1 MKKLLFALLFFI
13 SFSQV
18 IAQDTTVSVSSG
30 NGRMSSNTPLKLS
43 FGLDG
48 GAPLGDNS
56 KLYSFII
63 GGDLQLEFGLTQNF
77 KLTASG
83 GVDVF
88 VNKGGLVETIYYAPM
103 LGGLRF
109 YFTDKIY
116 ISEQAGYSLALTKD
130 LEGVFTNVAGLGYR
144 FTKSSDVLIG
154 YKSLFAKK
162 GGKDINIFAIRLA
175 YVFGK

>member
-1 MKKLLFALLFFI
+1 MKKIILALVVFTFT
-13 SFSQV
+13 SYVTFS
-18 IAQDTTVSVSSG
+18 QDTTIRVPA
-30 NGRMSSNTPLKLS
+30 NPLKLS

-48 GAPLGDNS
+48 GWPLGDNS

-63 GGDLQLEFGLTQNF
+63 GGDLQLEFALTQNF
-77 KLTASG
+77 RLTASG
-83 GVDVF
+83 GVDVY
-88 VNKGGLVETIYYAPM
+88 VNKGGVVNTIYYAPM

-109 YFTDKIY
+109 YFSDKIY

-144 FTKSSDVLIG
+144 FTPNSDILLA
-154 YKSLFAKK
+154 YKSLFAKN
-162 GGKDINIFAIRLA
+162 GGSDINTFAIRLA